1 MNRTRRRSMDAM
13 QRRYVNRLV
22 SQYSYRDIGLD
33 ESINTLTPR
42 QLEDSLIDKFGDV
55 RIGLHLQFTRGEVT
69 ADSRGDGS
77 LQQIQDEE

>member
-1 MNRTRRRSMDAM
+1 MTRRHRRSQDAI

-22 SQYSYRDIGLD
+22 SQCSHRDIRLD

-42 QLEDSLIDKFGDV
+42 QLEYSLIDKFGDV
-55 RIGLHLQFTRGEVT
+55 RTGLHLQFERGEVVS
-69 ADSRGDGS
+69 DSRGEGS